1 MSLLRHDARRDAN
14 EPEIVEA
21 LEKVGCLVMRLG
33 LIDLLVCL
41 RGELFLLEVKTLR
54 GTRTKTQAKLL
65 AEGWPIST
73 VTNISEALAAIST
86 QSRSFRRCKT
96 CDHTFEVGQGGY
108 SENREFCNGID
119 WMQTHHTTQA
129 RSECYALSE
138 QRASAHWSSYTAS
151 HAPTVVIKRH
161 RAAVLI
167 ATWTL
172 FTGKTSSSRV
182 RSKKRTSTY

>member
-1 MSLLRHDARRDAN
+1 MAGRGGEVMSLLRHDARRDAN

-108 SENREFCNGID
+108 SENREFCSRAYCRLKHMRGRKKKVLELASLASPPPVCDIAAQTKTKVTTVEA
-119 WMQTHHTTQA
+119 WMK
-129 RSECYALSE
+129 
-138 QRASAHWSSYTAS
+138 SAIPFGHS
-151 HAPTVVIKRH
+151 
-161 RAAVLI
+161 
-167 ATWTL
+167 
-172 FTGKTSSSRV
+172 
-182 RSKKRTSTY
+182 